1 MWGVFQG
8 QEVHINRQ
16 GRSYQRIGALMQ
28 VTANTTAADEALE
41 VMFGYYTPETD
52 AEAPATAT
60 AAPEV
65 HEEYVDY
72 YEAA

>member
-1 MWGVFQG
+1 MWGALRAPQ
-8 QEVHINRQ
+8 VHINTQ
-16 GRSYQRIGALMQ
+16 GRSYQRIGALMK
-28 VTANTTAADEALE
+28 VISNTTAADEALE

-52 AEAPATAT
+52 AEAPATA
-60 AAPEV
+60 ANAPEV

>member
-52 AEAPATAT
+52 AEAPATAA

>member
-1 MWGVFQG
+1 MK
-8 QEVHINRQ
+8 
-16 GRSYQRIGALMQ
+16 
-28 VTANTTAADEALE
+28 VTVTTTAADEALE
-41 VMFGYYTPETD
+41 VMFGYYTPETEVETPAI
-52 AEAPATAT
+52 AE